1 MEAEV
6 DFWRYSLFILSLFGE
21 KIYFGS
27 IRFDKFVF
35 VYWPK
40 CKQVS
45 ILVQIMDLQTHQLIL
60 VLLKIL
66 FVFFNFDVFSSTVS
80 IRDELIHKHQL
91 AKNTEKGSLGQ

>member
-1 MEAEV
+1 M
-6 DFWRYSLFILSLFGE
+6 
-21 KIYFGS
+21 
-27 IRFDKFVF
+27 F

-80 IRDELIHKHQL
+80 IRDELIHKNQL
-91 AKNTEKGSLGQ
+91 AKNTIGPLERGSCDNKLIDIV